1 MSEACKD
8 EAAACKGSSS
18 SVKSKKCGVRWQHPE
33 IALTIDEDEESCLQK
48 KQGNKTFASLD
59 FEGNCHEKL
68 CRQTFILNEELLNV
82 LLPRLE
88 NIIDNHQFRV
98 YVNLLCDWFAL
109 FMDHIWLFRNI

>member
-8 EAAACKGSSS
+8 EAAACKGSSA

-59 FEGNCHEKL
+59 FEGICHEKL
-68 CRQTFILNEELLNV
+68 RRQTFFE
-82 LLPRLE
+82 
-88 NIIDNHQFRV
+88 
-98 YVNLLCDWFAL
+98 
-109 FMDHIWLFRNI
+109 

>member
-59 FEGNCHEKL
+59 FEGICHEKF
-68 CRQTFILNEELLNV
+68 CRQTFIFNEELLNV

-88 NIIDNHQFRV
+88 NINDNHHYQPV
-98 YVNLLCDWFAL
+98 PANL
-109 FMDHIWLFRNI
+109 R